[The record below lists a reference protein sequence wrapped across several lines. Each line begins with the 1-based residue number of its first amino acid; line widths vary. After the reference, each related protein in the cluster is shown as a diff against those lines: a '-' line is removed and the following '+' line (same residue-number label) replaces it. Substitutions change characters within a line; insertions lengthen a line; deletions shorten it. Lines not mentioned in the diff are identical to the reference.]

1 MKKNL
6 SKILSI
12 ILASLLL
19 ISVLPLSVFAA
30 PASDLP
36 ENMIDSPILRA
47 LEYTGYDVQQQ
58 KDDGTL
64 YQTGSYGSKI
74 PSAILSGIN
83 YGTALSGKET
93 VADSSTITGLAPDI
107 AKFKQYGLCCA
118 AFVTYYV
125 CNYLPNIEGADTQFI
140 TDAINATGMN
150 SQAVVTWQTALN
162 RLVNAGELEKIG
174 TSSSNVDRSKL
185 APGDL
190 VIFGNASNSHT
201 HVAVYS
207 GTYKGTDFMI
217 HVGND
222 RGPEILPIWWLADGS
237 GGKETAEPNAYYHIP
252 ESVIQN
258 QGAIEVYKKNPAGA
272 ALAGAYF
279 TATSVKDSTLQY
291 LIGPTDSNGYA
302 ISNERMPYGE
312 YIVKETVYPTN
323 YTDNGQTEWRV
334 TIDNSTPTVTLNV
347 VNNYQYGAVKVTK
360 TSEDVINW
368 DMTFKLTGT
377 SVYGDSISKTA
388 MTDSRGVAIFTG
400 LPIGNYV
407 VEEIN
412 VDYRYVIPKPQSV
425 TVKFN
430 ETAELNFYNSLK
442 KCRIEVHKIDY
453 DLAFAPSLDR
463 SIWTG
468 DYTDKRGLSQGDATL
483 EGAVYGLYDGSDL
496 VATYT
501 TDKNGYFITDY
512 YPCGP
517 DWCIKEITPS
527 EGYKL
532 NTENVFLDN
541 EANRFTEEFNTIG
554 ISVFENIKYGQ
565 IMLTKHL
572 GDGDTQIETP
582 EVGAEFE
589 IYLKSAGSYENAK
602 DTERQRLTID
612 AHGNAYSDMLPYG
625 TYTVRQTKGEEG
637 YKMAEPFDVFIQEN
651 WGFYSFIINDP
662 LIKAHI
668 DIVKK
673 DAETGNIIPVAGVGF
688 KVKDLKTGEFITQHI
703 SYPTPT
709 NIDVFYTD
717 ATGKLRLPAQLP
729 YGDYELIEQCTAN
742 GYVLDDT
749 PVKFTVDGSSDVV
762 TVVKNNMPQKGQI
775 TIEKKGEV
783 FSTVKEEDGKH
794 IPVFE
799 IKGLEGAEFKITAAE
814 DIYTPD
820 GTKRFEKGQIV
831 DTVTIGTDGTAT
843 STQLYLGKY
852 TVTETKAPYG
862 MVINPTPT
870 EVTLAY
876 VGETVAVTTENIAV
890 LNERQK
896 VVISLLKELE
906 KDGTFVIGAADEYK
920 NIKFGLFADEI
931 ITAADGTEI
940 PKDGLLEI
948 ISIDENGN
956 GVFSAD
962 IPVGAK
968 LYIKEIETDSHYIL
982 SDVKY
987 PVEFT
992 YQDSSLAVVQLL
1004 VNDGEIISNKIIR
1017 GKVEGTKTDEE
1028 GNPIAGVV
1036 FGLFKADETEF
1047 NKDTAIVIAETDETG
1062 AFQFDY
1068 IPYGDWIVKELSC
1081 PKQYVTSDESYDI
1094 SITENDQSVPIKVV
1108 NRKVVGSVKV
1118 IKLNKADTEQRLS
1131 GAEFELYQD
1140 TDGNGSYD
1148 PNIDIFLG
1156 KLAESEIG
1164 TYEFFGLLYGGY
1176 FLYES
1181 KAPEE
1186 FIRDER
1192 YFYFEIKEDGKAVVI
1207 ENEKGVGF
1215 INEPVPVEITSP
1227 QTGDSSNLLG
1237 YVIMAIVS
1245 LILLIICL
1253 FNLRKKES
1261 KT

>member
-19 ISVLPLSVFAA
+19 LSVLPLSVFAA

-64 YQTGSYGSKI
+64 YQSGSYGSRI
-74 PSAILSGIN
+74 PSGILSGIN

-174 TSSSNVDRSKL
+174 TSSSNVDRTKL

-207 GTYKGTDFMI
+207 GTYKCTDFMI

-334 TIDNSTPTVTLNV
+334 TINNSTPTVTLNV

-453 DLAFAPSLDR
+453 DLAFAPSLVR

-541 EANRFTEEFNTIG
+541 EANHFTEEFNTIG
-554 ISVFENIKYGQ
+554 ISVFEEMKYGQ

-572 GDGDTQIETP
+572 GDQGSQIETP

-625 TYTVRQTKGEEG
+625 TYTVRQTKGEDG

-673 DAETGNIIPVAGVGF
+673 DAETGNVIPVAGVGF

-709 NIDVFYTD
+709 DIDVFYTD

-729 YGDYELIEQCTAN
+729 YGEYELIEQCTAN

-831 DTVTIGTDGTAT
+831 DTVTTGADGTAT

-876 VGETVAVTTENIAV
+876 AGETVAVTTENISIN
-890 LNERQK
+890 NERQK
-896 VVISLLKELE
+896 VVISLLKKLE

-931 ITAADGTEI
+931 IIAADGTEI

-1028 GNPIAGVV
+1028 GNPIVGVV

-1081 PKQYVTSDESYDI
+1081 PKQYVMSDESYDI
-1094 SITENDQSVPIKVV
+1094 SITENCQSVPIKVV

-1148 PNIDIFLG
+1148 PNIDVSLG

-1227 QTGDSSNLLG
+1227 QTGDASNLLG

>member
-412 VDYRYVIPKPQSV
+412 VDYRYVVPKPQSV

-1253 FNLRKKES
+1253 FNSRKKES

>member
-74 PSAILSGIN
+74 PSVILSGIN

>member
-1 MKKNL
+1 MKKL
-6 SKILSI
+6 SSKILSFVLASI
-12 ILASLLL
+12 ILLCG
-19 ISVLPLSVFAA
+19 LPLTAMAA

-47 LEYTGYDVQQQ
+47 LEYTGYDVQAQ
-58 KDDGTL
+58 KDNGTL
-64 YQTGSYGSKI
+64 YQSGSYGSRI
-74 PSAILSGIN
+74 PSGILSGIN
-83 YGTALSGKET
+83 YGTSMSGKET
-93 VADSSTITGLAPDI
+93 VADSSTITGKAPDI
-107 AKFKQYGLCCA
+107 EKFKKYGLCCA

-162 RLVNAGELEKIG
+162 NLVRAGELEKIG
-174 TSSSNVDRSKL
+174 TSSSNVDRTKL

-258 QGAIEVYKKNPAGA
+258 QGAIEIYKKNPAGA

-334 TIDNSTPTVTLNV
+334 TINNSTPTVTLNV
-347 VNNYQYGAVKVTK
+347 VNNYKYGNVKVTK
-360 TSEDVINW
+360 TSEDYLVSGV
-368 DMTFKLTGT
+368 TFQIKGT
-377 SVYGDSISKTA
+377 SAYGDVIEKTA
-388 MTDSRGVAIFTG
+388 RTDATGVAVFTG
-400 LPIGNYV
+400 LPIGNYTV
-407 VEEIN
+407 SEIN
-412 VDYRYVIPKPQSV
+412 VFEQYVVPEAQTV

-430 ETAELNFYNSLK
+430 ETSVLSFHNRLK

-453 DLAFAPSLDR
+453 DLAFAASLNR

-527 EGYKL
+527 KGYKL

-541 EANRFTEEFNTIG
+541 EANHFTEEFNTIG

-637 YKMAEPFDVFIQEN
+637 YKMAEPFDVFIQED

-783 FSTVKEEDGKH
+783 FSTVKEDDGKH

-831 DTVTIGTDGTAT
+831 DTVTTGTDGTAT

-876 VGETVAVTTENIAV
+876 AGETVAVTTENIAV

-896 VVISLLKELE
+896 LEINVLKLLE
-906 KDGTFVIGAADEYK
+906 KDEHHGIGMNGEVM
-920 NIKFGLFADEI
+920 NVSFGLYAAEELV
-931 ITAADGTEI
+931 AADGSII
-940 PKDGLLEI
+940 PVDAVLDIAYCDKEGKA
-948 ISIDENGN
+948 
-956 GVFSAD
+956 VFTVD
-962 IPVGAK
+962 IPVDSK
-968 LYIKEIETDSHYIL
+968 LYVKEYSTDNHYII
-982 SDVKY
+982 SAETY
-987 PVEFT
+987 PVEFKYEGQNVT
-992 YQDSSLAVVQLL
+992 KVSITANAGNAIENAL
-1004 VNDGEIISNKIIR
+1004 VR
-1017 GKVEGTKTDEE
+1017 GSVTVIKKDTATDTPLF
-1028 GNPIAGVV
+1028 GAV
-1036 FGLFKADETEF
+1036 FGLFD
-1047 NKDTAIVIAETDETG
+1047 ISG
-1062 AFQFDY
+1062 
-1068 IPYGDWIVKELSC
+1068 KELSRG
-1081 PKQYVTSDESYDI
+1081 TTDENGTVIFANLPIGEYELRELTAPEGYILS
-1094 SITENDQSVPIKVV
+1094 EEPIKFSVTDLDLSLEFEALNEKEPEPPV
-1108 NRKVVGSVKV
+1108 ESPKTGDDTNLLFPIITLLLSAAGLIVVG
-1118 IKLNKADTEQRLS
+1118 I
-1131 GAEFELYQD
+1131 Y
-1140 TDGNGSYD
+1140 
-1148 PNIDIFLG
+1148 
-1156 KLAESEIG
+1156 
-1164 TYEFFGLLYGGY
+1164 
-1176 FLYES
+1176 
-1181 KAPEE
+1181 
-1186 FIRDER
+1186 
-1192 YFYFEIKEDGKAVVI
+1192 
-1207 ENEKGVGF
+1207 
-1215 INEPVPVEITSP
+1215 
-1227 QTGDSSNLLG
+1227 
-1237 YVIMAIVS
+1237 
-1245 LILLIICL
+1245 
-1253 FNLRKKES
+1253 LRKDKQERNNI
-1261 KT
+1261 

>member
-47 LEYTGYDVQQQ
+47 LEYTGYDVQAQ

-64 YQTGSYGSKI
+64 YQSGSYGSRI
-74 PSAILSGIN
+74 PSGILSGIN

-107 AKFKQYGLCCA
+107 AKFKQHGLCCA

-237 GGKETAEPNAYYHIP
+237 GGKETAEPNAYYLIP

-279 TATSVKDSTLQY
+279 TATSVKDSALQY

-334 TIDNSTPTVTLNV
+334 TINNSTPTVTLNV

-541 EANRFTEEFNTIG
+541 EAKHFTEEFNTIG
-554 ISVFENIKYGQ
+554 ISVFEEMKYGQ

-637 YKMAEPFDVFIQEN
+637 YKMAEPFDVFIQED

-673 DAETGNIIPVAGVGF
+673 DAETGNVIPVAGVGF
-688 KVKDLKTGEFITQHI
+688 KVKDLKSGEFITQHI

-709 NIDVFYTD
+709 DIDIFYTD

-729 YGDYELIEQCTAN
+729 YGEYELIEQCTAN

-831 DTVTIGTDGTAT
+831 DTVTTGTDGTAT

-876 VGETVAVTTENIAV
+876 AGETVAVTTENISIN
-890 LNERQK
+890 NERQK

-931 ITAADGTEI
+931 IISADGTEI

-1004 VNDGEIISNKIIR
+1004 VNNGEVISNKIIR

-1036 FGLFKADETEF
+1036 FGLFKAEETEF
-1047 NKDTAIVIAETDETG
+1047 NKDSAIVIAETDETG

-1081 PKQYVTSDESYDI
+1081 PEQYVMSDQSYDI
-1094 SITENDQSVPIKVV
+1094 SITENCQSVPIKVV
-1108 NRKVVGSVKV
+1108 NRKVIGSVKV

-1148 PNIDIFLG
+1148 PNIDVFLG